1 MESDGHE
8 NKEMVY
14 KIQGGGR
21 RKLKVTY
28 TNVNGLITASTEL
41 NEYLKRNKP
50 DIMGLT
56 EIKLDKSFELLNIGD
71 GEYEIWKKS
80 RPMKQGGGIMILTR
94 KDLQVDKVTYG
105 KNNVELV
112 KVRIQG
118 ENKT

>member
-1 MESDGHE
+1 MNALWTEAKAKNEERTETEKKVLLESNGHE

-28 TNVNGLITASTEL
+28 TNVNGLSTASTEL
-41 NEYLKRNKP
+41 NDYLKRNKP

-80 RPMKQGGGIMILTR
+80 TNQTR
-94 KDLQVDKVTYG
+94 RRDYDL
-105 KNNVELV
+105 
-112 KVRIQG
+112 
-118 ENKT
+118 